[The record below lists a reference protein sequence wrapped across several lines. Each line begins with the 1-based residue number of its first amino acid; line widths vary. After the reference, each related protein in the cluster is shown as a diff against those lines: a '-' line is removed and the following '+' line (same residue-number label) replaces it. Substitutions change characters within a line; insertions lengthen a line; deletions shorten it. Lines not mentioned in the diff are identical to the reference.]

1 MINQILETAQKNRK
15 KLLKDLNPPNRDD
28 FTRPAR
34 YDQALKKYKRVV
46 NRILRVMMIVVN
58 RYRLAIKYDHQE
70 VTISI
75 GKLNGV
81 MSDGFVIRERECRV
95 DTRETY
101 VDEHGEVHHRSAHH
115 FEIRKVREP
124 RNWNHNHIVRLIV
137 GLFFD
142 EYKSG
147 TMYSGSSKF
156 TAKKTLV
163 INDAHIDMIFAL
175 LDCNSNQLKQFDDIF
190 NVPLTDDAEVNS
202 VVKVEF
208 DEIVYD
214 SYDVKELSIVL
225 SEIFDS
231 GEAQSDSSQIKRV
244 EI

>member
-1 MINQILETAQKNRK
+1 MINEILKTAQKNRK
-15 KLLKDLNPPNRDD
+15 KLLKHLTPPNRDA
-28 FTRPAR
+28 FTRPTR
-34 YDQALKKYKRVV
+34 YYQALKKYKRVM
-46 NRILRVMMIVVN
+46 NRILRVMMIVAN
-58 RYRLAIKYDHQE
+58 RYRLAIKNKHQE

-95 DTRETY
+95 DTHETY
-101 VDEHGEVHHRSAHH
+101 VDEHGNEHHRSVHH

-147 TMYSGSSKF
+147 TMYFGTSIF
-156 TAKKTLV
+156 TAKKTL
-163 INDAHIDMIFAL
+163 IMNCAHIDIIFAL
-175 LDCNSNQLKQFDDIF
+175 LDCNGDQLKQFDDIF
-190 NVPLTDDAEVNS
+190 NVPLKADAETNS

-208 DEIVYD
+208 DEVVYD
-214 SYDVKELSIVL
+214 SYDVGELSIIL
-225 SEIFDS
+225 SEIFES
-231 GEAQSDSSQIKRV
+231 NETQSDNSQIERV
-244 EI
+244 KI